1 MNKLASALL
10 ACGLAIGATAPLA
23 AQDLTI
29 TNAHIVVGN
38 GTVIERGSIVVR
50 GGKIVSVAA
59 GAPAST
65 SGQVIDAKGMSAMA
79 GFIDAHRHINTGPEE
94 KAQMQRQLEAGYT
107 TILSGGGP
115 GDGNLTLREH
125 IETGVINGPRV
136 IPSERLRLAGTTPE
150 AGREAVRT
158 DEGGGHRLHRRDLA
172 DARARSE
179 RRKSS
184 RRCAPCSTK
193 ARRSAS
199 TCRCTP

>member
-1 MNKLASALL
+1 MKRLTSALL
-10 ACGLAIGATAPLA
+10 AAGVAIGATAPLA

-65 SGQVIDAKGMSAMA
+65 SGQVIDARGMSAMA
-79 GFIDAHRHINTGPEE
+79 GFIDAHRHVNTGPNE
-94 KAQMQRQLEAGYT
+94 KAEMQRQLEAGYT

-125 IETGVINGPRV
+125 IESGQINGPRV
-136 IPSERLRLAGTTPE
+136 IPSERLRIAGQSPD
-150 AGREAVRT
+150 AGRVE
-158 DEGGGHRLHRRDLA
+158 D
-172 DARARSE
+172 
-179 RRKSS
+179 
-184 RRCAPCSTK
+184 
-193 ARRSAS
+193 
-199 TCRCTP
+199 